1 MAWIIHHLDIL
12 EQYCFQYS
20 RHIIIRC
27 ANATKV
33 DKLSK
38 KRAQILSA
46 VYFSK
51 KFNTLNFVIKESES
65 ILLFAHS
72 RPDGDTTGSVLAMR
86 EYIKS
91 LGKKVG
97 LAEQIALKENGRNTS
112 L

>member
-33 DKLSK
+33 GKLSK
-38 KRAQILSA
+38 KRAKILSA

-51 KFNTLNFVIKESES
+51 KFNKK
-65 ILLFAHS
+65 
-72 RPDGDTTGSVLAMR
+72 GSKLTFTND
-86 EYIKS
+86 YK
-91 LGKKVG
+91 LGM
-97 LAEQIALKENGRNTS
+97 A
-112 L
+112 

>member
-51 KFNTLNFVIKESES
+51 KFNK
-65 ILLFAHS
+65 
-72 RPDGDTTGSVLAMR
+72 
-86 EYIKS
+86 KS
-91 LGKKVG
+91 NKLTFTNDYKLGM
-97 LAEQIALKENGRNTS
+97 A
-112 L
+112 